1 MSRNQLIASAAPLLV
16 AWPAQA
22 SASDVIGMWGGPEAS
37 GVAVVGVL
45 AALAWHQMAT
55 HRAGIAARW
64 QHLHVAER
72 WHHVGD
78 AMRHAVEYARSHAH
92 LSQRR

>member
-64 QHLHVAER
+64 QHLHVAEH

-78 AMRHAVEYARSHAH
+78 AMRDAIAYARSHAH
-92 LSQRR
+92 LPHRR